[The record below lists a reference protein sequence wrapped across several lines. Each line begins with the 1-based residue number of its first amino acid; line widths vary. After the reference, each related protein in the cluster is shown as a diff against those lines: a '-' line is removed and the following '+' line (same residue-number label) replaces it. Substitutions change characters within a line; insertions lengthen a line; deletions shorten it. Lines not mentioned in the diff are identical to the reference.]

1 MTEKPKFE
9 DIPYNIME
17 IKNEMSE
24 IKDMI
29 KNLNTN
35 VIKPNILCVQ
45 GAAEYLGLSTSTIY
59 TKVSK
64 REIPFRK
71 RGKKLYFLEEELENF
86 IRDGKALGIEE
97 IEEQAAN
104 FLESKSQFKNI

>member
-17 IKNEMSE
+17 IKKGMDE
-24 IKDMI
+24 IKEMI

-35 VIKPNILCVQ
+35 VDKPNILCVQ
-45 GAAEYLGLSTSTIY
+45 GAADYLGLSTSTIY

-64 REIPFRK
+64 MEIPFRK

-86 IRDGKALGIEE
+86 IRGGKAVSIEE
-97 IEEQAAN
+97 IEEQAATY
-104 FLESKSQFKNI
+104 LESKSQFKNI